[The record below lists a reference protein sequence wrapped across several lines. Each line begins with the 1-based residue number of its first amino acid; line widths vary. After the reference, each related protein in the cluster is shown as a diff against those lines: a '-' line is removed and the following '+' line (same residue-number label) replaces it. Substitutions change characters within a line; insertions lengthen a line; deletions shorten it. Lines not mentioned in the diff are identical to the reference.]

1 MPAIVTVEQARAILG
16 PDVLGPREVEQVFGA
31 SAVVPPIPFSRDDLT
46 AAAAAG
52 EMLVWRVA
60 QAAGTPLTILEMV
73 RRFPSAFD
81 QKLLRQMGYEL
92 KEDWGIEREPLAARD
107 TCTPAWALAGKDV
120 LEESRNLSYE
130 EQDETI
136 RKRAAALRVPVTV
149 LRRRSAVEAVYDTVL
164 YLVARNAR
172 LLENTWDW
180 TASRTNDSGYINV
193 GGCGAS
199 GMQILSFSRGIRHAG
214 LGVCPTRQSG
224 RRER

>member
-1 MPAIVTVEQARAILG
+1 MSAMVSVEQARAILG
-16 PDVLGPREVEQVFGA
+16 FDVLGPSEVKQAFGA
-31 SAVVPPIPFSRDDLT
+31 SGVVPPIPFTRDDLA

-60 QAAGTPLTILEMV
+60 QAADTSLTILEMV
-73 RRFPSAFD
+73 RRFPEAFD

-92 KEDWGIEREPLAARD
+92 KEEWGIEREPLAARD
-107 TCTPAWALAGKDV
+107 TCAPGWALARKDV
-120 LEESRNLSYE
+120 LKESRNRSYE

-136 RKRAAALRVPVTV
+136 RERAAVLRVPVTA

-172 LLENTWDW
+172 LLEKTWDW
-180 TASRTNDSGYINV
+180 TSSRTNDSGYINV
-193 GGCGAS
+193 GGFGAS
-199 GMQILSFSRGIRHAG
+199 GMQILSFSRAIRHDG